1 MTADVSRYLD
11 PDVEF
16 VPEGEFTPTLYVV
29 RKTGNN
35 SRKVIAAFN
44 EGQEMEAVR
53 CVQSDPDERNI
64 IPVRNA

>member
-1 MTADVSRYLD
+1 MAVDMFRYLD

-16 VPEGEFTPTLYVV
+16 IPEGEFVPALYVV

-35 SRKVIAAFN
+35 SREVIAAFN

-53 CVQSDPDERNI
+53 CMQIDPDERTI

>member
-1 MTADVSRYLD
+1 MAVDVFRYLD
-11 PDVEF
+11 PDAEF
-16 VPEGEFTPTLYVV
+16 VPEGEFVPTLYVV

-35 SRKVIAAFN
+35 TREVIAAFN

-53 CVQSDPDERNI
+53 CVQIDPGERTI

>member
-1 MTADVSRYLD
+1 MAADVSRYLD
-11 PDVEF
+11 PDVES

-35 SRKVIAAFN
+35 SREVIAAFN
-44 EGQEMEAVR
+44 KGQEMEAVR
-53 CVQSDPDERNI
+53 CVQSDPDERTI